1 MKHILLAA
9 CAVAILSGCGSQG
22 KQAAPTAEM
31 CIRDSRKSIPFG
43 VHNSLPGSSF
53 RPNQD
58 GTLQTRLFAGHGR
71 TTERD

>member
-22 KQAAPTAEM
+22 KQAAPY
-31 CIRDSRKSIPFG
+31 RKSIPFG

>member
-22 KQAAPTAEM
+22 KQAAPTGN
-31 CIRDSRKSIPFG
+31 PFR